1 MPAATPDKGNPYG
14 GVIDLSA
21 GETIAKASRGATKEF
36 DPDLVDLMS
45 MVTTTKAVAVTGFVV
60 KRSAYPATDEGET
73 AYKNE
78 RQRIGAVLRSHADE
92 AGIGKVSINW
102 HPEGDYPQVSLK
114 G

>member
-1 MPAATPDKGNPYG
+1 MSASTSPKGNPYG
-14 GVIDLSA
+14 GIIDLSA
-21 GETIAKASRGATKEF
+21 GESIAKASRGATKEF

-45 MVTTTKAVAVTGFVV
+45 MVTATKAIAVTAFVV
-60 KRSAYPATDEGET
+60 ARSDYPTTDEGEIS
-73 AYKNE
+73 YRNE

-102 HPEGDYPQVSLK
+102 HPTGDYPQVSLK

>member
-21 GETIAKASRGATKEF
+21 GETIAKASR
-36 DPDLVDLMS
+36 DLVKLLS

-78 RQRIGAVLRSHADE
+78 RQRIGAVLRSHAEE

-102 HPEGDYPQVSLK
+102 HPTGDYPQVSLK
-114 G
+114 A